1 MTTTEI
7 KLTPAMDVAL
17 STAKIQWS
25 EGFNRYAGV
34 VLPNTKAQTV
44 KGLHTRGLTDPDG
57 FLTESGVEW
66 ARQLGAE
73 IPPPVAQ
80 PVQDEPMADWEREL
94 LELVAPP
101 VGHDFHEKAE
111 ELDAP
116 AVDSGPS
123 AEQAKLGAELSKL
136 LDTPKVVPNRKDK
149 RHARFS
155 LKGAYSRLV
164 ERKRQRKIKK
174 YGTTKYNGEAV

>member
-34 VLPNTKAQTV
+34 VLPDTKAQTV

-80 PVQDEPMADWEREL
+80 PVQDEP
-94 LELVAPP
+94 VAPL

-174 YGTTKYNGEAV
+174 YGTTKYNGEVV